1 MRGLAIAIALLV
13 GGCDLVFD
21 VTVYDPKTDEDLDG
35 VPNIR
40 DNCPGI
46 ANPKQEDSGETVAL
60 IDPDGVGDA
69 CDPKTE
75 DPGDAVIGRYFF
87 TDPLVDGEQWIAE
100 GDWTFEDGYVEVD
113 ATGTVA
119 TLEAKARA
127 PLDQA
132 RTTVE
137 VGIEVIGQNDAGTF
151 AAGLDF
157 IDRRVEIDPGS
168 PPTIAL
174 ISTTVLELPDPV
186 SVALPRPV
194 VVLQLRRERA
204 NATSPTDLKGFIRNL
219 NDVDK
224 GSDAP
229 ATDPMDSGRVFVRI
243 ANVHA
248 RVHHVLVYGT
258 PGLPP

>member
-1 MRGLAIAIALLV
+1 MRGLAIVIALLV

-46 ANPKQEDSGETVAL
+46 ANPKQEDSGEVVAL
-60 IDPDGVGDA
+60 LDPDGVGDA

-75 DPGDAVIGRYFF
+75 DPGDTVIARYFF
-87 TDPLVDGEQWIAE
+87 TDPLVDGEQWIAD
-100 GDWTFEDGYVEVD
+100 GDWTFEDGYAEVD
-113 ATGTVA
+113 ASGKVA

-127 PLDQA
+127 PLDQV

-137 VGIEVIGQNDAGTF
+137 VGIEVIGRNDAGTF
-151 AAGLDF
+151 AAAIDF
-157 IDRRVEIDPGS
+157 IDRRVEIDPGN

-174 ISTTVLELPDPV
+174 ISTSVLEAPDPV
-186 SVALPRPV
+186 TVALPNR

-204 NATSPTDLKGFIRNL
+204 TGLPADLKGFIRNL

-224 GSDAP
+224 GADAP
-229 ATDPMDSGRVFVRI
+229 ATDPVDTGRVLVRI
-243 ANVHA
+243 ANVHV

-258 PGLPP
+258 PGLAP

>member
-1 MRGLAIAIALLV
+1 MRGLAITIALVV

-21 VTVYDPKTDEDLDG
+21 VEVRDPTIDEDLDG

-46 ANPKQEDSGETVAL
+46 ANPKQEDTGETVVLLAA
-60 IDPDGVGDA
+60 DGVGDA
-69 CDPKTE
+69 CDPKTDE
-75 DPGDAVIGRYFF
+75 PGDVVIARYFF
-87 TDPLVDGEQWIAE
+87 TDPLADGEQWTAT
-100 GDWTFEDGYVEVD
+100 GAWTFEDGFAEVD

-119 TLEAKARA
+119 TLVATAIA
-127 PLDQA
+127 PVSQP

-137 VGIEVIGQNDAGTF
+137 ASFEVLANNGTGTF

-157 IDRRVEIDPGS
+157 LDRRVEIDPGT

-174 ISTTVLELPDPV
+174 ISTSVLETPDPVTVALPDPI
-186 SVALPRPV
+186 
-194 VVLQLRRERA
+194 VLQLRRERA
-204 NATSPTDLKGFIRNL
+204 TVTSPTDLKGFIRNL

-224 GSDAP
+224 GGDAP
-229 ATDPMDSGRVFVRI
+229 VSDPPDSGTVFVRV
-243 ANVHA
+243 ANAHV

-258 PGLPP
+258 P

>member
-13 GGCDLVFD
+13 GGCDLVFE
-21 VTVYDPKTDEDLDG
+21 VTVYDPTTDEDLDG
-35 VPNIR
+35 VPNLR

-46 ANPKQEDSGETVAL
+46 FNPKQEDTGELVAL
-60 IDPDGVGDA
+60 IDADGVGDA
-69 CDPKTE
+69 CDPKIE
-75 DPGDAVIGRYFF
+75 DPGDAVIARYFF
-87 TDPLVDGEQWIAE
+87 TDPLADGEQWIAD
-100 GDWTFEDGYVEVD
+100 GDWTFEDGYAEVD

-119 TLEAKARA
+119 TLEAKTRA

-137 VGIEVIGQNDAGTF
+137 VGIEVIGENDTGSF
-151 AAGLDF
+151 AAGIDF
-157 IDRRVEIDPGS
+157 FDRRVEIDPGN

-174 ISTTVLELPDPV
+174 ISTSVLEAPDPV
-186 SVALPRPV
+186 SVALPRTI
-194 VVLQLRRERA
+194 VLQLRRERA
-204 NATSPTDLKGFIRNL
+204 NATSLTDLKGFIRNL

-229 ATDPMDSGRVFVRI
+229 ATDPMDSGRVLVRI
-243 ANVHA
+243 ANVHV

-258 PGLPP
+258 PGLAP